1 MSVSPIQGHPTD
13 TAVGGDVGVKGQGEM
28 LTTARV
34 LHDPVYLYELTSIM
48 EESTRGYKAVQLS
61 IRPSQH
67 PISLLVGAGQC
78 PDRFTLGEVS
88 KGSLTEQLQIADF
101 LAYLQL

>member
-13 TAVGGDVGVKGQGEM
+13 TAVGEDFGVKGQGEI
-28 LTTARV
+28 LTSAQV

-61 IRPSQH
+61 IRPSQR
-67 PISLLVGAGQC
+67 PISLLVDAGQC